1 MARCSA
7 RSFLKRGWNPY
18 IAGSRLTSNETKRIL
33 GKPVFLG
40 SVVEPS
46 SARRRLIK
54 IERNVE
60 NAVFENLV

>member
-18 IAGSRLTSNETKRIL
+18 IAGSRLTSNETKRENL
-33 GKPVFLG
+33 FFLG

-60 NAVFENLV
+60 MSI